1 MRRRPR
7 LLVVDDDVELC
18 ESLVDALTD
27 AGYEPVAA
35 CDGVGALRLSHDGR
49 APSLILLDLMMP
61 DMNGWQFRE
70 QQLLDRQMKDIPV
83 VVMTASRDLR
93 RHPVQADAFLFK
105 PFTLEDLLDQ
115 VQRVVAPIRSVA
127 RVRRLRTVAR
137 FARTSAC
144 GRLSVELVN
153 RASPLRGESAIG

>member
-1 MRRRPR
+1 MKRRPR
-7 LLVVDDDVELC
+7 LIVVDDDVELC

-27 AGYEPVAA
+27 AGYEPVMA
-35 CDGVGALRLSHDGR
+35 CDGGRALRLSRDGR

-70 QQLLDRQMKDIPV
+70 QQLLDRNMKDIPV

-105 PFTLEDLLDQ
+105 PFTLDGFSTRFDASCGPL
-115 VQRVVAPIRSVA
+115 VAP
-127 RVRRLRTVAR
+127 VRRETQTAE
-137 FARTSAC
+137 A
-144 GRLSVELVN
+144 GRLAN
-153 RASPLRGESAIG
+153 RPDAAQRIQWCVGGCRSKS